1 MKNRTREQRR
11 AHRIAQAIRIA
22 ICTVVCIVVA
32 TMMANAF
39 AAEHQETAE
48 EYLSSIGA
56 DQAQREHVM
65 SLYET
70 WD

>member
-1 MKNRTREQRR
+1 MRNSTREQRR

-22 ICTVVCIVVA
+22 ICTIICIIVA
-32 TMMANAF
+32 TMMVNA
-39 AAEHQETAE
+39 AATEHQETAE
-48 EYLSSIGA
+48 EYLSSIEA

>member
-1 MKNRTREQRR
+1 MTRNQKR
-11 AHRIAQAIRIA
+11 ARRIAQAIRIA
-22 ICTVVCIVVA
+22 ICATLCIIVA
-32 TMMANAF
+32 TLMVNA
-39 AAEHQETAE
+39 AATGHQETAE
-48 EYLSSIGA
+48 EYLNSIGA